1 METIARL
8 KKLLAR
14 WRRTDRPRQ
23 PSVREIREQIYQAV
37 LADWPKDAARPPAR
51 TFRELAMQIERDS
64 GNRAR

>member
-37 LADWPKDAARPPAR
+37 LAGWPKGAPPPAR
-51 TFRELAMQIERDS
+51 TFRELAKQIERDG
-64 GNRAR
+64 GNHVS

>member
-14 WRRTDRPRQ
+14 CRRTDRPRQ

-37 LADWPKDAARPPAR
+37 LADWPKGARPPAR
-51 TFRELAMQIERDS
+51 TIRELAMQIERDG
-64 GNRAR
+64 GNRVR